1 MMCLTVT
8 LQSFT
13 QVHLVLRCGRKC
25 SSTLTHTVE
34 LRHLRDD
41 TFFVVREAPF
51 SDIAVGCIYQ
61 LLKGPVALTRFR
73 AALASDAL
81 VELRAGADASVR
93 RTGVVSALHCSG
105 EDAGCVVD
113 VLDCL
118 PGAQRGVPFGGATV
132 QALFQY
138 RVFVEDTESS
148 AHGSCSRRTVVVEHV
163 PEAVNGRVKAFEG
176 RRDILRDA
184 PHISCSAGERLF
196 PLFESY
202 PSACCRDA
210 GFDSLPLLELAIVE
224 YEWVAVDV
232 RKVTVAQE
240 ILSGDAARL
249 VGDCGNGGGCR
260 LAAQSV
266 GCQHSCHLALT

>member
-1 MMCLTVT
+1 MCLAFT
-8 LQSFT
+8 LQSFA
-13 QVHLVLRCGRKC
+13 QVHLVLRCSRKY

-81 VELRAGADASVR
+81 VELRAGADPSVL
-93 RTGVVSALHCSG
+93 RTGLVSALHCSG

-132 QALFQY
+132 QALFSIAY
-138 RVFVEDTESS
+138 SLKTPRRRHTLRVLAGPSSSSMFRRLSMAESKHSKGDGIFS
-148 AHGSCSRRTVVVEHV
+148 AVLPTSRARRVSTCFHSLRVTHRRVAGMQGSTRCHCWSSR
-163 PEAVNGRVKAFEG
+163 
-176 RRDILRDA
+176 
-184 PHISCSAGERLF
+184 S
-196 PLFESY
+196 
-202 PSACCRDA
+202 
-210 GFDSLPLLELAIVE
+210 
-224 YEWVAVDV
+224 
-232 RKVTVAQE
+232 
-240 ILSGDAARL
+240 
-249 VGDCGNGGGCR
+249 
-260 LAAQSV
+260 
-266 GCQHSCHLALT
+266 